1 MKDDK
6 LTKFREE
13 KVKFTTPRFAH
24 KMGVEGGGVL
34 LQHNQCVEQQAKQNM
49 GKTTNGVEQQGP
61 QKGTLRCGSKVIQQG
76 EAKGEA
82 SRHGNKAK

>member
-1 MKDDK
+1 MYKKWRKTSQAKNLRKEPKKMKDDK

-34 LQHNQCVEQQAKQNM
+34 L
-49 GKTTNGVEQQGP
+49 
-61 QKGTLRCGSKVIQQG
+61 
-76 EAKGEA
+76 
-82 SRHGNKAK
+82 